1 MQILVTGYKGFIG
14 SHLYRRLQELGH
26 DVVGY
31 DYDESHG
38 CTPYVAVYD
47 WVIHVGAISSTTERD
62 VDKIFEY
69 NYDFSIRL
77 FRECHKYSVNMQY
90 ASSASVYGEPD
101 SVPIPESARLDPISP
116 YGQTKLMIETILHDY
131 ARAYDIPSICFRY
144 FNAAGAEPK
153 NRDLGQEPDATHIVA
168 RVLEASMR
176 NKPFALNGDDYPTPD
191 GSCIRDYVHVWD
203 IAQAHIKGAEYLET
217 ARPDPAGHIFNLGTN
232 KGISNLEIVNYVKNK
247 YGLAKFSVTERR
259 EGDPA
264 QLIADATRARETLH
278 WIPEYSYLETIVT
291 SAYFWYLTQQTRH

>member
-14 SHLYRRLQELGH
+14 SHLYKRLQELGH

-90 ASSASVYGEPD
+90 ASSASVYGDQQQFTEDGP
-101 SVPIPESARLDPISP
+101 VNPQSP
-116 YGQTKLMIETILHDY
+116 YAWSKYLTERALSIENEGRIKLQG
-131 ARAYDIPSICFRY
+131 FRY
-144 FNAAGAEPK
+144 FNVYGDGEDHKGEQASVFTKFRDQILYENKIVLFENSQNYKRDFVCVDDVVDVHLQMLKCNESGVFNVGTGVATSFQQVGDLYSESFDTPIEYIAMPDNLK
-153 NRDLGQEPDATHIVA
+153 HQYQSYTCADNRKI
-168 RVLEASMR
+168 
-176 NKPFALNGDDYPTPD
+176 N
-191 GSCIRDYVHVWD
+191 
-203 IAQAHIKGAEYLET
+203 
-217 ARPDPAGHIFNLGTN
+217 NLVKIDWTMPEQW
-232 KGISNLEIVNYVKNK
+232 ISRLLQIN
-247 YGLAKFSVTERR
+247 S
-259 EGDPA
+259 
-264 QLIADATRARETLH
+264 
-278 WIPEYSYLETIVT
+278 
-291 SAYFWYLTQQTRH
+291 